1 MRVAGVDVWKAKW
14 VAIVLEDGQYED
26 VLVAGGLGPMLDA
39 LAATTA
45 IAVDMPLGLPV
56 GREPRLADAAARGFI
71 GPRRSSSV
79 FPVYPRDV
87 YMADGHA
94 AAAVK
99 SLSIMGK
106 SISQQAYA
114 IGKRLLEAD
123 AVTTGRPE
131 VFEVHPEV
139 SFCAMAG
146 APLTWSKTS
155 WNGMYERVNLL
166 GEQGIVLPM
175 PIPMAGDAGSAD
187 LLDAAAGAWSAA
199 RIASDQASSL
209 PDPPQ
214 TVDGRQV
221 AIWY

>member
-1 MRVAGVDVWKAKW
+1 MRVAGVDVWKARW
-14 VAIVLEDGQYED
+14 VAIVLEDGRYED
-26 VLVAGGLGPMLDA
+26 VLVASGLGPMLDA
-39 LAATTA
+39 LTTTTA
-45 IAVDMPLGLPV
+45 IGVDMPLGLPV
-56 GREPRLADAAARGFI
+56 GREPRLADAAARRFI
-71 GPRRSSSV
+71 GPRRGSSV
-79 FPVYPRDV
+79 FPVYPCEV
-87 YMADGHA
+87 YLADGHA

-99 SLSIMGK
+99 SLSVMGK
-106 SISQQAYA
+106 SISQHAYA

-123 AVTTGRPE
+123 AVTAGRPE

-155 WNGMYERVNLL
+155 WNGMHERVSLL
-166 GEQGIVLPM
+166 CDQGSVLPV
-175 PIPMAGDAGSAD
+175 PIPIAGDAGSAD

-199 RIASDQASSL
+199 RIASNQASSL

-214 TVDGRQV
+214 VVDGRQV